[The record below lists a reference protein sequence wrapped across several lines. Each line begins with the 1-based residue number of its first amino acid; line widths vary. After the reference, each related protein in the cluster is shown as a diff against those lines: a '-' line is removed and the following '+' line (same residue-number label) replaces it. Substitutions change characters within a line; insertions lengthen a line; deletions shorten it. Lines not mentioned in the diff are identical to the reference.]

1 MLDLCPSK
9 HQFSITFQFYSIAID
24 EFTMYLICPLV
35 SGKRI
40 FADDR
45 FFILTTYVLG
55 FGVVYQLAD
64 SM

>member
-1 MLDLCPSK
+1 M
-9 HQFSITFQFYSIAID
+9 
-24 EFTMYLICPLV
+24 V